1 MLYRGIRIA
10 NRCENYFPAF
20 LVMGLTLL
28 LVVQAIANMAVA
40 VGLGPVTGQPLPLV
54 SKGGSST
61 VINCAYI
68 GVILSVSRTAKIKK
82 DKNVDKKRNENSAM
96 TK

>member
-1 MLYRGIRIA
+1 
-10 NRCENYFPAF
+10 
-20 LVMGLTLL
+20 MGLTLL

-82 DKNVDKKRNENSAM
+82 DKNVDKKCNENSAM